1 MAVVVKYPYPSTLN
15 VGNFVTMKLTQSNFL
30 LWKTQVLGLIESQE
44 MMGFIDGE
52 YPIPDRQITIPDT
65 EVVDGKNVTVNPAYN
80 LWQRSDRLFRGWITG
95 TLSEEVLGMVFELE
109 TASEVWNTLLN
120 SFAQESQE
128 REFFLLE
135 QLQLHRKGTSTISKY
150 IRTFKSVCDDLAAIC
165 KLISDRTKVFS
176 LLNGLGSGYESFVT
190 TMLKP
195 PTPTYCEIVPL
206 LQSHETMRNLHHY
219 EGYGTTNHNVAFL
232 GQRPQGQ
239 RDNRTFYR
247 RGRSNQV
254 SFNSRGRCF
263 PHTGHVPSHVQRDK
277 FFHPAQNQ
285 SGSIDQPNQGNLSGS
300 IDQLNQANQFH
311 QPAKE
316 KGEVCQICMKPNHT
330 ALRCWQRFNQTYQSE
345 DIPQA
350 LAVMS
355 LFDSQDNAWFPDT
368 GASSHMTTDSGKLQT
383 LIEYHGPEKIM
394 VGNGDKLDITHVGS
408 TLINVG
414 NDQLQLND
422 VLVVPA
428 IKKNLISVSQL
439 TSDYP
444 YLFEFSSTGFVIK
457 DRGTKSVIASGHR
470 HGDSYALQLE
480 DKKAFFSTRF
490 RVVSSV
496 FWHQRLGH
504 SHNQVIDFLSHNK
517 LISSTTT
524 NKVETVCSSC
534 QMAKSCRLPF
544 ILNDEFCAKPFAK
557 IHCTD
562 ARTQAPSPPFIGSP
576 PSIDLPQVSQ
586 SQSIPAVPHDIEN
599 ETRMEYVHMEDGS
612 DHAMEPTELANPEP
626 VPTGANSTN
635 QAFSQSD
642 QNRLDGVT
650 ELPSSSSIRSDP
662 NRALVG
668 HPMVTR
674 LKDGIVKPNLKHSFT
689 AVEIPWRQGVTDG
702 EKTKGRLFGFGSG
715 GHRMNISR
723 VAMGDKKW
731 RKNNGNDPVGISGD
745 NVLELESEV
754 GARVGDRG
762 TGETYTKRAEKLKGD
777 VSIMFENTVEPL
789 AQLELI
795 DVLQRLGVSY
805 HFEGEIKRT
814 LDTIYTSRNNKWME
828 DDLYATALHFRLLR
842 QHGYQVPQEVFS
854 SFKDKMGNFKA
865 YLCKDIKGMLSFYE
879 ASYLSLQGEVILDEA
894 RDFTSS
900 HLNDIKEK
908 IDLNLAKQVSHALE
922 LPLHWRMLRLEVRWF
937 VEIYERREDMN
948 PILLELAKL
957 DYNMVQETH
966 QKDLRD
972 MSR

>member
-1 MAVVVKYPYPSTLN
+1 
-15 VGNFVTMKLTQSNFL
+15 
-30 LWKTQVLGLIESQE
+30 

-52 YPIPDRQITIPDT
+52 YPIPDCQITIPDT
-65 EVVDGKNVTVNPAYN
+65 EVVDGKNVTVNPTYN
-80 LWQRSDRLFRGWITG
+80 LWRRSDRLLRGWITG
-95 TLSEEVLGMVFELE
+95 TLSEEVLGMVVGLE

-128 REFFLLE
+128 REFFLLQ
-135 QLQLHRKGTSTISKY
+135 QLQLHRKGTSTISEY
-150 IRTFKSVCDDLAAIC
+150 IRTFKSVCDDLAAIG
-165 KLISDRTKVFS
+165 KPISDRTKVFS

-195 PTPTYCEIVPL
+195 PTPIYCEIVPL
-206 LQSHETMRNLHHY
+206 LQSHETMRNLHHS

-254 SFNSRGRCF
+254 SFNSRGRGF
-263 PHTGHVPSHVQRDK
+263 PHTGHVPSRVQRDK
-277 FFHPAQNQ
+277 FFQPAQNQ
-285 SGSIDQPNQGNLSGS
+285 SGSIDQPNQANQSGS

-330 ALRCWQRFNQTYQSE
+330 ALRCWQRFNQTYQSK

-350 LAVMS
+350 LAAMS
-355 LFDSQDNAWFPDT
+355 LSDSQDNAWFPDT
-368 GASSHMTTDSGKLQT
+368 GASSHMTADAGKLQT

-394 VGNGDKLDITHVGS
+394 VGNGYKLDITHIGS

-428 IKKNLISVSQL
+428 IKKNLISISQL

-470 HGDSYALQLE
+470 HGDLYALQLE

-496 FWHQRLGH
+496 VWHQRLGH
-504 SHNQVIDFLSHNK
+504 PHNQVIDFLSHNK
-517 LISSTTT
+517 LISNTTT
-524 NKVETVCSSC
+524 NNVEIVCSSC

-576 PSIDLPQVSQ
+576 SSIDLPQVSQ
-586 SQSIPAVPHDIEN
+586 SQSVPAIPHDIGPSNHVNDPDHMDSVVHGDYGDSNSSIGSEN

-612 DHAMEPTELANPEP
+612 DHAMEPPELANPEP
-626 VPTGANSTN
+626 VPIGANSTN

-674 LKDGIVKPNLKHSFT
+674 LKDGIVKPNPKYSFT
-689 AVEIPWRQGVTDG
+689 AIEVKIGLRVLTRPVPDQLPTIYRTLG
-702 EKTKGRLFGFGSG
+702 ENSNEKVLPSIINETLKAVVAQYNAIQLITQREFMMPIYWL
-715 GHRMNISR
+715 NDTAISR
-723 VAMGDKKW
+723 EI
-731 RKNNGNDPVGISGD
+731 RKT
-745 NVLELESEV
+745 LTE
-754 GARVGDRG
+754 
-762 TGETYTKRAEKLKGD
+762 RAAKFNIALDD
-777 VSIMFENTVEPL
+777 VSI
-789 AQLELI
+789 
-795 DVLQRLGVSY
+795 
-805 HFEGEIKRT
+805 
-814 LDTIYTSRNNKWME
+814 TSLTFGRE
-828 DDLYATALHFRLLR
+828 FTAAI
-842 QHGYQVPQEVFS
+842 E
-854 SFKDKMGNFKA
+854 
-865 YLCKDIKGMLSFYE
+865 
-879 ASYLSLQGEVILDEA
+879 
-894 RDFTSS
+894 
-900 HLNDIKEK
+900 
-908 IDLNLAKQVSHALE
+908 AKQVAAQEAERAKFVVEKAEQDKRSAVIRAQGEAKSAQLRENRKLKKENLYQIKELAMGGTETRFLQELVLYAASAALSCLVLFAELRHLDPNRDASKKALE
-922 LPLHWRMLRLEVRWF
+922 QKKEISKRLGRPLIHTNPYEVRKHF
-937 VEIYERREDMN
+937 AVSVAVPRRFDLL
-948 PILLELAKL
+948 ILKDVL
-957 DYNMVQETH
+957 DAANVLLIL
-966 QKDLRD
+966 KDVLD
-972 MSR
+972 AANVLNKWKI